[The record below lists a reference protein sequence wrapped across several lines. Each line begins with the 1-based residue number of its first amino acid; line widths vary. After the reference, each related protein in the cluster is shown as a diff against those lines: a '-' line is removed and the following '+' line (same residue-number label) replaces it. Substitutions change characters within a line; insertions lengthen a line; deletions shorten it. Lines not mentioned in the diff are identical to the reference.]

1 MTAKIPAPKL
11 PKVKDPDAPEA
22 PPPPPKSQWE
32 KVLTYTP
39 VVMTVVATL
48 LAGLSN
54 SELNAAQYERAW
66 AAQLQSKIADQ
77 WNFFQV
83 KRIRGSALDNTLELH
98 QGLSDAA
105 PIEPGAFGSALAGLP
120 AQAEGLGDAGS
131 ALKAACERLAAVGAQ
146 PDFERV
152 LKTLASGTGPVFS
165 PRPIEDGAIRTA
177 IGRIEGRAP
186 LPEVSEAVL
195 AVSPS
200 ALDQALRTAEENVAG
215 FDAAIAPTNRA
226 VEALRAAL
234 SQATAAA
241 NAAVRAAPQGTLGGL
256 PQRIDELAADFTAGR
271 LRYAARRYDQEALLN
286 KDIAQLTE
294 IHVRRSNL
302 IADRHKARSQ
312 LFFFG
317 MIIAQAAVIASTL
330 ALALKQRSLL
340 WGLATAAGLVAV
352 SFGVYVR
359 FYV

>member
-11 PKVKDPDAPEA
+11 PKVKDPDAPET

-32 KVLTYTP
+32 KILTYTP

-83 KRIRGSALDNTLELH
+83 KRIRGSALDNTLELL
-98 QGLSDAA
+98 QSLSDAA
-105 PIEPGAFGSALAGLP
+105 PIEARAFGSALAALP
-120 AQAEGLGDAGS
+120 ALAEASGATDRP
-131 ALKAACERLAAVGAQ
+131 LKAACERVAAVGSQ

-152 LKTLASGTGPVFS
+152 LQTLASGTGPVFT
-165 PRPIEDGAIRTA
+165 PRPIEDGAIRAA
-177 IGRIEGRAP
+177 IARIEGRAP
-186 LPEVSEAVL
+186 LPEVAEAVM
-195 AVSPS
+195 AVNHP
-200 ALDQALRTAEENVAG
+200 ALEQALRTAEENVAG

-226 VEALRAAL
+226 VESLRAAL

-241 NAAVRAAPQGTLGGL
+241 NAAVRAAPQGLGEL
-256 PQRIDELAADFTAGR
+256 PRRIDELAADFTAGR

-294 IHVRRSNL
+294 INVRRSNL

-330 ALALKQRSLL
+330 ALALKQKSLL

>member
-11 PKVKDPDAPEA
+11 PKIKDPDSPAT
-22 PPPPPKSQWE
+22 PPPPPKSQWD

-39 VVMTVVATL
+39 VVVTVIATL

-66 AAQLQSKIADQ
+66 AAQLQSKVADQ

-83 KRIRGSALDNTLELH
+83 KRIRGSALDNTLELL
-98 QGLSDAA
+98 QNLSNAA
-105 PIEPGAFGSALAGLP
+105 PIEPGAFMAALSQLP
-120 AQAEGLGDAGS
+120 AEAEAAGQGG
-131 ALKAACERLAAVGAQ
+131 ALKAACEKLAAGAGAASE
-146 PDFERV
+146 PI
-152 LKTLASGTGPVFS
+152 LAILAAGTGPSFS
-165 PRPIEDGAIRTA
+165 PKPIADAAIRRAIGAIESRSA
-177 IGRIEGRAP
+177 AQ
-186 LPEVSEAVL
+186 EVADAVQ
-195 AVSPS
+195 AVSP
-200 ALDQALRTAEENVAG
+200 ATLEEALRTAEDNVAG
-215 FDAAIAPTNRA
+215 FDAAIGPTNRA
-226 VEALRAAL
+226 VESLRAAF

-241 NAAVRAAPQGTLGGL
+241 NAAVRAAPEGPAAGL
-256 PQRIDELAADFTAGR
+256 SRRIDELAADFTAGR
-271 LRYAARRYDQEALLN
+271 LRYSARRYDQEALLN

-294 IHVRRSNL
+294 ISVRRSNL
-302 IADRHKARSQ
+302 IAEHHKARSQ

-330 ALALKQRSLL
+330 ALALKQKSLL